1 MYEVAVASGTKVN
14 KVVGLSSDISYALA
28 SPDVRIQ
35 APIPGKSA
43 IGIEVPNTH
52 RDFVMVGD
60 VLRSP
65 AAKQAHTR
73 SRSHWGRTCT
83 AGRGW

>member
-1 MYEVAVASGTKVN
+1 MN

-43 IGIEVPNTH
+43 IGIEVPNTN

-60 VLRSP
+60 VLRSA
-65 AAKQAHTR
+65 AAKQATHPLEVA
-73 SRSHWGRTCT
+73 WARTST
-83 AGRGW
+83 AARGW